1 MEYTYN
7 TPEEAIASLENA
19 YNNNDLV
26 AIINSKD
33 FIEEAKFVL
42 EEAKYEFD
50 ATDELLLEETAKLLQ
65 MGLTQSLKENGFPD
79 FSHLKSELYGLEKVN
94 DVIYVINQK
103 ITYPDNT
110 TYKTRIFLSYKNN
123 VWKVALIEE

>member
-1 MEYTYN
+1 MNYSYN
-7 TPEEAIASLENA
+7 TPEEAITSLEAA
-19 YNNNDLV
+19 YNNNDLE

-65 MGLTQSLKENGFPD
+65 LGLTQSLNEDGFPD

-103 ITYPDNT
+103 NTYPDNT
-110 TYKTRIFLSYKNN
+110 TYETRIFLSCKND
-123 VWKVALIEE
+123 VWKVAMVEE

>member
-7 TPEEAIASLENA
+7 TPEEAIASLEAA
-19 YNNNDLV
+19 YNNNDLE

-33 FIEEAKFVL
+33 FIEEAKMIL
-42 EEAKYEFD
+42 DQKDDFD
-50 ATDELLLEETAKLLQ
+50 SNDPEVVELTVELLQL
-65 MGLTQSLKENGFPD
+65 GLIQSLKENGFPD

-110 TYKTRIFLSYKNN
+110 TYETRIFLSYKNN